1 MMIFPLV
8 LALFLN
14 VFSLPFD
21 AVHQGLPCDEYLFLR
36 LFRRAGIVDD
46 DLCQRPFVVDRKL
59 CMNPCQC
66 FTFGIAV
73 PLHQPRKLRYRI
85 DVHQPRFVN
94 VRIVFYLLKQGHVKE
109 NDRIFFIFFDF
120 FDFPVDAGMDEG
132 E

>member
-46 DLCQRPFVVDRKL
+46 DL
-59 CMNPCQC
+59 
-66 FTFGIAV
+66 G
-73 PLHQPRKLRYRI
+73 
-85 DVHQPRFVN
+85 
-94 VRIVFYLLKQGHVKE
+94 
-109 NDRIFFIFFDF
+109 
-120 FDFPVDAGMDEG
+120 
-132 E
+132 